1 VPEQQDKGVVGTIQD
16 RNQLMNSLINENGTT
31 TQTPTPTPAPQPN
44 SFGLMLARLL
54 GLGG

>member
-1 VPEQQDKGVVGTIQD
+1 MPEQQDKGVVGTIQD